1 MKQRNHPKAL
11 PFLFFSEMWERFGY
25 YLMIG
30 IFTFYL
36 KDTVDGFAMS
46 EAEASD
52 LYGTFI
58 AFVFLTPFI
67 GGLLADRVLGYRK
80 SITIG
85 GIMMGIGYCLMAVH
99 DLSTLYIAML
109 LVILGNGFFKPNI
122 STLLGNL
129 YNNPEFK
136 EKKDAGYNIFYMGIN
151 IGAFVCNFFGAAL
164 YNMLGWGAAFIA
176 AGIGMF
182 IGIII
187 FWAGTK
193 HFKHVDVIKPTQ
205 EGDMPLIKIFGLIL
219 FPSVVFGLIGYYLN
233 GITSAENPGGNFV
246 GSDTTD
252 AFLLGCIPIVFFY
265 GRLLYKSPK
274 EEKRPIAAM
283 LAIFSVVIA
292 FWAVF
297 KQNGSTLNTWAD
309 RYTDREIPS
318 MMVPGMEKLSL
329 VQEINYEKDTMPLT
343 DSQFR
348 AVDKT
353 KTEITYPTYF
363 KNIKPEDL
371 PNEGESVKLF
381 NPNLFQSVNPFWVIA
396 LTPLVL
402 AFFAFLRRHKKE
414 PSTPT
419 KIAFGLLI
427 SALSC
432 LVMYGAVYACDN
444 GTAKSSAWWFI
455 SSYAVIT
462 IGELFLSPM
471 GLSMVSKLSPPR
483 LTALMMGGWF
493 LATSIGN
500 KLSGVLSSL
509 WDGYDH
515 KANFFLVNSL
525 LLGSASVLLFLML
538 RWLNAIFKEHTE
550 KENADNLKIQQA
562 HDETVIDQ
570 GEF

>member
-1 MKQRNHPKAL
+1 MKQRKHPKAL

-30 IFTFYL
+30 IFTLYL
-36 KDTVDGFAMS
+36 KDTVDGFSMT

-58 AFVFLTPFI
+58 AFVFLTPFV
-67 GGLLADRVLGYRK
+67 GGLLADRLFGYRK
-80 SITIG
+80 SIIFG
-85 GIMMGIGYCLMAVH
+85 GLMMGVGYCLMSIH
-99 DLSTLYIAML
+99 DLNMLYISML

-129 YNNPEFK
+129 YNDAEYK
-136 EKKDAGYNIFYMGIN
+136 SRKDEGYNIFYMGIN

-164 YNMLGWGAAFIA
+164 YNMIGWGAAFIA

-187 FWAGTK
+187 FMLGTK
-193 HFKHVDVIKPTQ
+193 HFKHADVMTPATEK
-205 EGDMPLIKIFGLIL
+205 DMPLLQIFGVIL
-219 FPSVVFGLIGYYLN
+219 LPAIGFGLIGYFLPEP
-233 GITSAENPGGNFV
+233 II
-246 GSDTTD
+246 GSRSTD
-252 AFLLGCIPIVFFY
+252 AFLFGCIPVVFFY

-283 LAIFSVVIA
+283 LAIFAVVIA

-309 RYTDREIPS
+309 RYTDRAIPTA
-318 MMVPGMEKLSL
+318 MAPTMKSL
-329 VQEINYEKDTMPLT
+329 RLVDTIPYVKDSVVAMDPQFRVADKTKKEWNYPYYYKNLKEKDTPKEGG
-343 DSQFR
+343 
-348 AVDKT
+348 AV
-353 KTEITYPTYF
+353 YA
-363 KNIKPEDL
+363 
-371 PNEGESVKLF
+371 F
-381 NPNLFQSVNPFWVIA
+381 NTNLFQSVNPFWVVA
-396 LTPLVL
+396 LTPLIV
-402 AFFAFLRRHKKE
+402 AFFAFLKRKKRE
-414 PSTPT
+414 PSTPV
-419 KIAFGLLI
+419 KIAFGLVI

-432 LVMYGAVYACDN
+432 LVMVGAVYASEN
-444 GTAKSSAWWFI
+444 GAIKSSAWWFI

-509 WDGYDH
+509 WDGYAH
-515 KANFFLVNSL
+515 KENFFFVNFM
-525 LLGSASVLLFLML
+525 LLGAAALLMFAML
-538 RWLNAIFKEHTE
+538 KWLNKIFKEH
-550 KENADNLKIQQA
+550 
-562 HDETVIDQ
+562 V
-570 GEF
+570 G

>member
-1 MKQRNHPKAL
+1 MSKNHPKAL

-30 IFTFYL
+30 IFTLYL
-36 KDTVDGFAMS
+36 KDAVNGFGMT

-85 GIMMGIGYCLMAVH
+85 GIMMGVGYCLMSIH
-99 DLSTLYIAML
+99 SLSMLYTAML

-122 STLLGNL
+122 STLLGNV
-129 YNNPEFK
+129 YNDEK
-136 EKKDAGYNIFYMGIN
+136 YIHKKDEGYNIFYMGIN
-151 IGAFVCNFFGAAL
+151 IGAFICNFFGAAL
-164 YNMLGWGAAFIA
+164 YNMIGWGAAFIA

-187 FWAGTK
+187 FWIGTK
-193 HFKHVDVIKPTQ
+193 HFKHVDVIKPAS
-205 EGDMPLIKIFGLIL
+205 ESDMSLLKIFGVIL
-219 FPSVVFGLIGYYLN
+219 FPSIIFGLIGYFLP
-233 GITSAENPGGNFV
+233 EPLV
-246 GSDTTD
+246 GSHSTD
-252 AFLLGCIPIVFFY
+252 AFLFGCLPIVFFY
-265 GRLLYKSPK
+265 GRLYVKSPK

-283 LAIFSVVIA
+283 LAIFSVVIL

-318 MMVPGMEKLSL
+318 AMVPTLSSLKLVEENKYVKDTFVVMDNQFRVLDKEKLE
-329 VQEINYEKDTMPLT
+329 V
-343 DSQFR
+343 
-348 AVDKT
+348 
-353 KTEITYPTYF
+353 TYPPYY
-363 KNIKPEDL
+363 KNLAKDKQPR
-371 PNEGESVKLF
+371 EGESLKLF
-381 NPNLFQSVNPFWVIA
+381 NTNLFQSVNPFWVVL
-396 LTPLVL
+396 LTPLVV
-402 AFFAFLRRHKKE
+402 AFFSFLRGRGKE
-414 PSTPT
+414 PSTPA
-419 KIAFGLLI
+419 KIAFGLTI

-432 LVMYGAVYACDN
+432 FVMVAAVYASNN
-444 GTAKSSAWWFI
+444 GMSKSSPWWFI
-455 SSYAVIT
+455 SSYGVIT

-471 GLSMVSKLSPPR
+471 GLSLVSKLSPPR

-509 WDGYDH
+509 WDGYEH
-515 KANFFLVNSL
+515 KSNFFLVNF
-525 LLGSASVLLFLML
+525 VLLSVAAAIMFLML
-538 RWLNAIFKEHTE
+538 RWLNKIFKEY
-550 KENADNLKIQQA
+550 I
-562 HDETVIDQ
+562 
-570 GEF
+570 G